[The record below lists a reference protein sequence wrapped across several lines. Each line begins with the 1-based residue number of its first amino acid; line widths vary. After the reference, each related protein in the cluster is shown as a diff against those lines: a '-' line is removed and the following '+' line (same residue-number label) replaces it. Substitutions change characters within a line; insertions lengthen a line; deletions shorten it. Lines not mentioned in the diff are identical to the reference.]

1 MRTGTETEPDN
12 DLEIM
17 CNAILDKDDN
27 WQNRI
32 PKCECCGA
40 TCGNYTRSF
49 GSRKLLTLCAACWAL
64 LAAHILNDLKE
75 HRPPWV
81 DDTDFYLFEIKK
93 ISQEKKDAEEKDGQ

>member
-27 WQNRI
+27 WRNRI

-49 GSRKLLTLCAACWAL
+49 GTREALTLCAACWAL
-64 LAAHILNDLKE
+64 LASNLFENLVFYEVKEDKPEETEACIEELKE
-75 HRPPWV
+75 S
-81 DDTDFYLFEIKK
+81 FK
-93 ISQEKKDAEEKDGQ
+93 SNN